1 LAVDLGNFINQ
12 YYINPIIYDTGYNP
26 VNTITWAIILGL
38 SLFGVVKLLDKLDIT
53 IDEVFIFAVSPYIF
67 VGGSLR
73 VVEDAGI
80 VAAPLKY
87 LLITPLIY
95 FFIFFVCVAILI
107 LSKGLERVSRIKYY
121 WPFALGGV
129 AWSIVNVWL
138 LYTTAKSF
146 DGTILVLILSVGAA
160 LSFLVFV
167 VARLLN
173 FTLLKDRV
181 NAFVLDGQLLDA
193 TATSFGLTFL
203 PYAEKHVLPNF
214 LIEATGTAFVMY
226 PLKLIVTI
234 PVLFVIDEYLK
245 GESRN
250 LTGLVKLAILTVGLA
265 PAIRDTFRMTLG
277 I

>member
-1 LAVDLGNFINQ
+1 M
-12 YYINPIIYDTGYNP
+12 
-26 VNTITWAIILGL
+26 
-38 SLFGVVKLLDKLDIT
+38 
-53 IDEVFIFAVSPYIF
+53 
-67 VGGSLR
+67 
-73 VVEDAGI
+73 VEDAGI

-146 DGTILVLILSVGAA
+146 NATIFVLILSVGAA

-234 PVLFVIDEYLK
+234 PVLFIVDEYFK
-245 GESRN
+245 GRIKKSDWSGEACYSHGWPSACNQGHVTDDPRHMTPFVTRAYSDSRN
-250 LTGLVKLAILTVGLA
+250 CIGVVE
-265 PAIRDTFRMTLG
+265 
-277 I
+277 